1 MNLERLTVR
10 SKEAMNRAQ
19 ALARDLGH
27 QQIEAEHV
35 ISALFDDPD
44 GMAPALAKKIG
55 ADPQKIQREMRSLL
69 QEQPRVSGGGA
80 GSLYI
85 GDSFRKLFEKAEK
98 QASKLQD
105 EYVSAE
111 HFLLGA
117 TDLGGRVQEL
127 LRRNGLT
134 QEAILSALRDV
145 RGNQSI
151 REEDPDAKFRALD
164 KYCIDLTQR
173 ARSGKLDPVIGR
185 DEEIRRT
192 VQVLSMRR
200 KNNPVLIGEPGVG
213 KTAIVEGIAQRIVA
227 GDVPESLKGKRLLVL
242 DLGALI
248 AGAKFRGEFEE
259 RLKAVLQEIT
269 ASEGQ
274 IVLFIDEIHTLV
286 GAGAAEGSM
295 DASNMLKPAL
305 ARGDLH
311 CIGATTIGEYRKH
324 IEKDPAL
331 ERRFQPVMVEPPSVE
346 ETIAILRGLKERY
359 EVHHRIRI
367 RDNAL
372 VAAAVLSDRYI
383 SDRFLPDKA
392 IDLVDEAA
400 SSVRIE
406 VDSLPRPIDEVQ
418 RKIVQLEVEREAVK
432 KEKGKESKDRLAEL
446 EREISDLQE
455 KVGAM
460 KARWQSEKKILT
472 DMAAVKE
479 EIEHFRTEE
488 EMVTRSGDLNRAAE
502 IRFGRLPDLQ
512 KRLKALEGKYTELT
526 KSGGSFLREEV
537 TDKEIAEVVSRWTG
551 IPVTKMLESEMDKL
565 GHMEGSLHERVIG
578 QDEAIQSVARA
589 VRRARAGLKDPRR
602 PIGSFIF
609 LGPTGVGK
617 TELAKAL
624 AEFMFDD
631 DNRVIRV
638 DMTEYM
644 EKHAV
649 ARLIGAPPG
658 YVGYE
663 EGGYLTEAVR
673 RHPYSVILF
682 DEIEKAHPEVFNIL
696 LQVLDDGRLT
706 DGKGRT
712 VNMRHTIVIMTS
724 NLGSDIIQEYSER
737 ERPEMVRR
745 VTELLQRS
753 FRPEF
758 LNRID
763 DVIVFHRLTE
773 KEVEQIVPIQ
783 LKQVEERLR
792 DRGVALDVTEA
803 AKQALAEKGYDPQYG
818 ARPLKRVIQTE
829 VVDQLAEMLVR
840 GELEGRTS
848 VRLDAERGQLLIR
861 PI

>member
-1 MNLERLTVR
+1 LL
-10 SKEAMNRAQ
+10 
-19 ALARDLGH
+19 
-27 QQIEAEHV
+27 
-35 ISALFDDPD
+35 ALFEEPE

-55 ADPQKIQREMRSLL
+55 ADLGRIERDLKGAL
-69 QEQPRVSGGGA
+69 QELPQVTGPGA
-80 GSLYI
+80 SERFAGPSLT
-85 GDSFRKLFEKAEK
+85 KLFSGAEK
-98 QASKLQD
+98 EASKLQD
-105 EYVSAE
+105 EYLSAE
-111 HFLLGA
+111 HFLLAA
-117 TDLGGRVQEL
+117 TDLGGRTADL
-127 LRRNGLT
+127 MKRGGLT
-134 QEAILSALRDV
+134 RDAILAALRDV

-164 KYCIDLTQR
+164 KYTIDLTQR

-192 VQVLSMRR
+192 MQVLSMRR

-213 KTAIVEGIAQRIVA
+213 KTAIAEGIAQRIVS

-259 RLKAVLQEIT
+259 RLKAVLKEIS
-269 ASEGQ
+269 ASEGH
-274 IVLFIDEIHTLV
+274 IILFIDEIHTLV

-311 CIGATTIGEYRKH
+311 CIGATTINEYRKH
-324 IEKDPAL
+324 IEKDAAL

-367 RDNAL
+367 KDSAL

-418 RKIVQLEVEREAVK
+418 RKIIQLEVEREAVK
-432 KEKGKESKDRLAEL
+432 KDKESKERLGQL
-446 EREISDLQE
+446 EKEISNLQE
-455 KVGAM
+455 KAGAM

-472 DMAAVKE
+472 DIAQVKE
-479 EIEHFRTEE
+479 EVDRLKTEE
-488 EMVTRSGDLNRAAE
+488 EQVTRFGDLNRAAE
-502 IRFGRLPDLQ
+502 IRYGRLPELQ
-512 KRLKALEGKYTELT
+512 KRLADLEARHQSLT

-537 TDKEIAEVVSRWTG
+537 SDKEIAEVVARWTG
-551 IPVTKMLESEMDKL
+551 IPVTKMLESEAHKL
-565 GHMEGSLHERVIG
+565 GHMESSLHGRVIG
-578 QDEAIQSVARA
+578 QDKAIDSVARA
-589 VRRARAGLKDPRR
+589 VRRARSGLKDPRR

-631 DNRVIRV
+631 ETRVIRV
-638 DMTEYM
+638 DMSEYM

-673 RHPYSVILF
+673 RHPYSVVLF
-682 DEIEKAHPEVFNIL
+682 DEIEKAHPEVFNVL

-712 VNMRHTIVIMTS
+712 VNMRHAIVIMTS
-724 NLGSDIIQEYSER
+724 NLGSMEQ
-737 ERPEMVRR
+737 
-745 VTELLQRS
+745 LQKT

-763 DVIVFHRLTE
+763 DVIEFERLTPD
-773 KEVEQIVPIQ
+773 EVKKIVPIQ
-783 LKQVEERLR
+783 LADLKARLEERGLELEVSER
-792 DRGVALDVTEA
+792 ATSL
-803 AKQALAEKGYDPQYG
+803 LAEKGFDPHYG
-818 ARPLKRVIQTE
+818 ARPLKRVIQAE
-829 VVDQLAEMLVR
+829 VVDPLAEMLIS
-840 GELEGRTS
+840 GQLEGARR
-848 VRLDAERGQLLIR
+848 VRLDAEGGKLTVRT
-861 PI
+861 